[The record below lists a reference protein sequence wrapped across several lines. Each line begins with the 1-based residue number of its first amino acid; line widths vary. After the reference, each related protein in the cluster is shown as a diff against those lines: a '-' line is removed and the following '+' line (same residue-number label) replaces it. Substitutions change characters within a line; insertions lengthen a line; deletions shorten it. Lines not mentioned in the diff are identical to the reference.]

1 MSWFRTGLIVMALAA
16 SASCGAAGKWG
27 VSQLM
32 ALLAANAGGRATFVE
47 HKTLAFLDAP
57 VVSRGELVY
66 IAPARL
72 ERHTV
77 SPRAE
82 SMVLDGDALTISR
95 EGRNHQLRLRDYP
108 EVAAFIATIRGTLAG
123 DRSALERNWQLSVSG
138 SRERWTLH
146 LLPSDP
152 KLATLISRITARGR
166 GGDLQ
171 SIEILQADGDR
182 SVMQIERSEP
192 VRHDTPRP

>member
-1 MSWFRTGLIVMALAA
+1 MNGFRIALLAMMLAA
-16 SASCGAAGKWG
+16 SATCGATAEWG

-47 HKTLAFLDAP
+47 HKYLAILDAP

-82 SMVLDGDALTISR
+82 SMVLDGDALTITR
-95 EGRNHQLRLRDYP
+95 EGRSQQLRLRDYP
-108 EVAAFIATIRGTLAG
+108 EISAFIDSIRGTLAG

-138 SRERWTLH
+138 GPARWTLY

-152 KLATLISRITARGR
+152 KLATLVSRIQADGR
-166 GGDLQ
+166 GADVR

-182 SVMQIERSEP
+182 SVMQIERIAP
-192 VRHDTPRP
+192 ADTDPT

>member
-1 MSWFRTGLIVMALAA
+1 MNGFRIALLAMMLAA
-16 SASCGAAGKWG
+16 SATCGATAEWG

-47 HKTLAFLDAP
+47 HKYLAILDAP

-82 SMVLDGDALTISR
+82 SMVLDGDALTITR
-95 EGRNHQLRLRDYP
+95 EGRSQQLRLRDYP
-108 EVAAFIATIRGTLAG
+108 EISAFIDSIRGTLAG

-138 SRERWTLH
+138 GPARWTLY

-152 KLATLISRITARGR
+152 KLATLVSRFQADGR
-166 GGDLQ
+166 GADLR

-182 SVMQIERSEP
+182 SVMQIERIAP
-192 VRHDTPRP
+192 ADTDPT

>member
-1 MSWFRTGLIVMALAA
+1 MNGFRIALLAMMLAA
-16 SASCGAAGKWG
+16 SATCGATAEWG

-47 HKTLAFLDAP
+47 HKYLAILDAP

-82 SMVLDGDALTISR
+82 SMVLDGDALTITR
-95 EGRNHQLRLRDYP
+95 EGRSQQLRLRDYP
-108 EVAAFIATIRGTLAG
+108 EISAFIDSIRGTLAG

-138 SRERWTLH
+138 GPARWTLY

-152 KLATLISRITARGR
+152 KLATLVSRIQADGR
-166 GGDLQ
+166 GADLR

-182 SVMQIERSEP
+182 SVMQIERIAP
-192 VRHDTPRP
+192 ADTDPT

>member
-1 MSWFRTGLIVMALAA
+1 MNGFRIALLAMMLAA
-16 SASCGAAGKWG
+16 SATCGATAEWG

-47 HKTLAFLDAP
+47 HKYLAILDAP

-77 SPRAE
+77 SPRAD
-82 SMVLDGDALTISR
+82 SMVLDGDALTITR
-95 EGRNHQLRLRDYP
+95 EGRSQQLRLRDYP
-108 EVAAFIATIRGTLAG
+108 EISAFIDSIRGTLAG

-138 SRERWTLH
+138 GPARWTLY

-152 KLATLISRITARGR
+152 KLATLVSRIQADGR
-166 GGDLQ
+166 GADLR

-182 SVMQIERSEP
+182 SVMQIERIAP
-192 VRHDTPRP
+192 ADTDPT